1 MDILGY
7 SRTLQLSR
15 QQDKTV
21 QRRKSVHKVQM
32 ALKRQRKTK
41 RNKFDKKKDR
51 LLPARLTIQRLAA
64 HVKGLSQKYARV
76 GPLKRT
82 EIPKMI

>member
-1 MDILGY
+1 
-7 SRTLQLSR
+7 
-15 QQDKTV
+15 
-21 QRRKSVHKVQM
+21 M

-82 EIPKMI
+82 EIPKMTWEIEPASINIIKNV